1 MTLEHRGI
9 INVKTRNESLLQL
22 RSSLP
27 MTLYRISRDIIFCPR
42 YVWPQPTERN
52 TRGPSLDTATV
63 SANGN
68 TLDAL

>member
-9 INVKTRNESLLQL
+9 INVKTRNESLLQFP
-22 RSSLP
+22 SSLP
-27 MTLYRISRDIIFCPR
+27 MTLYRTLRDSVFCLQ
-42 YVWPQPTERN
+42 YGWPQPTERN
-52 TRGPSLDTATV
+52 TRGPSLDTATA